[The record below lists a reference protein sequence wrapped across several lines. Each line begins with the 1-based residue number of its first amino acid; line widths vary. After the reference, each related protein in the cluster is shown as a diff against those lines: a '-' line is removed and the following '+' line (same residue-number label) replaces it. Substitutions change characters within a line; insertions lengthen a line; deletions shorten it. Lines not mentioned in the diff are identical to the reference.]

1 MIISMKLHSTK
12 EEVAQVRAR
21 IEEFG
26 YKVHSIEG
34 EERVVIG
41 AVGMGD
47 VTACLESLE
56 AMPQV
61 EKAVRISAPYKFVSK
76 EFRPGKT
83 EITVAGVTI
92 GGDEFVM
99 MAGPCSVESEQQIL
113 ESAEIVARA
122 GGKLLRGGAFKPR
135 TSPYD
140 FQGLEEEGLKLLAK
154 ARRVTGLGIIT
165 EVMSDRDVS
174 LVAEY
179 ADILQIGARNMQNF
193 ALLKTLG
200 QCGRPILLKRG
211 MSSTIKEL
219 LMSAEYVVAH

>member
-12 EEVAQVRAR
+12 EEIAQVKAR
-21 IEEFG
+21 IDEFG

-61 EKAVRISAPYKFVSK
+61 EKAVRISAPYKFVSR
-76 EFRPGKT
+76 EFRAAKT

-92 GGDEFVM
+92 GGDEFVV

-122 GGKLLRGGAFKPR
+122 AKRKAAARRRVQAAHLTL
-135 TSPYD
+135 YD
-140 FQGLEEEGLKLLAK
+140 FHP
-154 ARRVTGLGIIT
+154 GLGGGRAG
-165 EVMSDRDVS
+165 SCSRKP
-174 LVAEY
+174 
-179 ADILQIGARNMQNF
+179 GASR
-193 ALLKTLG
+193 AWGLSPK
-200 QCGRPILLKRG
+200 
-211 MSSTIKEL
+211 
-219 LMSAEYVVAH
+219 